1 MKAVNSSNEIIYV
14 DNAATTKI
22 DDEAFDLMFDLQ
34 KNFFA
39 NPSSS
44 YKLARSLKKILNESR
59 EKIAV
64 CINAE
69 PNEIIFTS
77 GGTESDNWAIKSSVF
92 ANLSQNPHVIT
103 SSIEHKAVLNSC
115 TAMEKLG
122 CTVTKLPV
130 NNFGEV
136 NPDDLQKNIS
146 QQTKLVSIMLAN
158 NEVGTIQPIKILADF
173 AHSAGIIFHTDA
185 VQAVGHI
192 PIDVK
197 NLNVDMLSASAHK
210 FNGPKGIG
218 FIYIRNGLQILPYID
233 GGSQEFS
240 KRAGTENIPSIAA
253 MALALEKN
261 CRDMKSNSEK
271 VSTCAKI
278 LIDCLKNHSVD
289 FILNGSDNRLPGHLS
304 LSFKNCE
311 GESILHRLDLKNIC
325 VSTGSA
331 CNSNQTKISHV
342 LQALKI
348 PEDYIRGTIRIT
360 FGKDNSTD
368 DAKNICKELLKIV

>member
-1 MKAVNSSNEIIYV
+1 
-14 DNAATTKI
+14 
-22 DDEAFDLMFDLQ
+22 
-34 KNFFA
+34 
-39 NPSSS
+39 
-44 YKLARSLKKILNESR
+44 
-59 EKIAV
+59 
-64 CINAE
+64 
-69 PNEIIFTS
+69 
-77 GGTESDNWAIKSSVF
+77 
-92 ANLSQNPHVIT
+92 
-103 SSIEHKAVLNSC
+103 
-115 TAMEKLG
+115 MEKLG

-130 NNFGEV
+130 NQLGKV
-136 NPDDLQKNIS
+136 NPADLLENIS

-158 NEVGTIQPIKILADF
+158 NEVGTIQPIKTLADF

-278 LIDCLKNHSVD
+278 LVDCLKNHSVD

-348 PEDYIRGTIRIT
+348 PEEYIRGTIRIT
-360 FGKDNSTD
+360 FGKDNSID